1 MYSAV
6 ESPEDFDKGIKKMR
20 HWMGP
25 DGEGAKPQ
33 PRFDAVRQGAIQV
46 QAALL
51 VQTDFEMRMRRLCD
65 AAKVSPGDVGLEA
78 NPAAKLKQEPTRET
92 VRFSTAYK

>member
-1 MYSAV
+1 MLR
-6 ESPEDFDKGIKKMR
+6 ESMGDK
-20 HWMGP
+20 
-25 DGEGAKPQ
+25 ATKPIIAPTTASSIRCPTRTGQ
-33 PRFDAVRQGAIQV
+33 PGVTNLIVITRV
-46 QAALL
+46 AALL